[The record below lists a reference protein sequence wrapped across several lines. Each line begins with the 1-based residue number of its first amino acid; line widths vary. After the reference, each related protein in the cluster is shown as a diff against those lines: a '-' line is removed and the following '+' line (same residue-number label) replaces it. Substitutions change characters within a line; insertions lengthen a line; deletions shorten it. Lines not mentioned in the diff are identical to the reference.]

1 MARCIRTRRSTASG
15 AGRTATCR
23 RRRITQ
29 WDTAAGCRALVS
41 VCIHQPTSPQLLRT
55 PPPPPRKQLS
65 PPPRHL
71 HCISAWHRTT
81 RDLRLL
87 TRSGTGLL
95 RAAPVQRDTDWSS
108 VAETAEAAAGFYN
121 DSVAEKAVATAELS
135 RGGSVSDKTYAA
147 TAVALPSVAD
157 TAVTATAVP
166 LVSVAESAETAT
178 AFSRWSVSA
187 ETAAADA
194 GNPAEAASTSSA
206 ETATT
211 LSGSH
216 RQPPPPPRYT
226 S

>member
-65 PPPRHL
+65 PPPRHV

-121 DSVAEKAVATAELS
+121 GSVAEKAAELS
-135 RGGSVSDKTYAA
+135 RGGSVSDKTYTA